1 LIAKLATLSYQAQA
15 FSFIGKFV
23 AALIQLPVNLALE
36 GP

>member
-1 LIAKLATLSYQAQA
+1 MTGKPAALSYQALA